1 MSSPGP
7 KILRTDREVVLRSP
21 LWEPKLTPS
30 RRGEDLFLSV
40 SLASPGVGPGGGGG
54 SGGGGVGGMELG
66 RR

>member
-1 MSSPGP
+1 MASNGP

-40 SLASPGVGPGGGGG
+40 SLASPGVDGPYGAA
-54 SGGGGVGGMELG
+54 GVGGGMELG

>member
-7 KILRTDREVVLRSP
+7 KILRTDREIVLRSP

-40 SLASPGVGPGGGGG
+40 SLASPGMAPGNGVTGGY
-54 SGGGGVGGMELG
+54 GGMELG